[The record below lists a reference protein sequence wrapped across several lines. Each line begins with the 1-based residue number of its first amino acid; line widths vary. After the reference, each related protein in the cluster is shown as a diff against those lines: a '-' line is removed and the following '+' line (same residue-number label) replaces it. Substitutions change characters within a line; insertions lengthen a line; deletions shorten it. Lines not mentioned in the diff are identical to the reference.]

1 MINERKIREP
11 QQKRSIEKKDKILKA
26 GYKLICKNGYYK
38 TTTSEIATEAGVS
51 IGCLYSYFKD
61 KHTIFLD
68 ILKKYQAQFDKLR
81 DEFMN
86 KMLLFKSPEEC
97 FREFMLILI
106 DIHDKSVDFQREVRT
121 LYYYDPEVA
130 ALSDDQRQKIQDAAL
145 YSIKLYKEYI
155 DIDDYEAA
163 AIVTSLIINSVVDD
177 VSLYKSSIDRN
188 RILDETVKA
197 LCRYLKM
204 KPINHL
210 NKY

>member
-26 GYKLICKNGYYK
+26 GYKLICKNGYHK
-38 TTTSEIATEAGVS
+38 TTTSEIASEAGVS

-68 ILKKYQAQFDKLR
+68 LLEKYQEQFDKLR

-86 KMLLFKSPEEC
+86 KMLLFKLPEEC
-97 FREFMLILI
+97 FREFMLLLV
-106 DIHDKSVDFQREVRT
+106 DIHDKSVDFQKEVKT

-130 ALSDDQRQKIQDAAL
+130 ALSDAQRKKIQDSAL
-145 YSIKLYKEYI
+145 YSIKLYKKYI

-163 AIVTSLIINSVVDD
+163 AVVASLIINSVVDD
-177 VSLYKSSIDRN
+177 ISFYKSSIDRN
-188 RILDETVKA
+188 RILDEAVKA
-197 LCRYLKM
+197 LCRYLKI
-204 KPINHL
+204 KPMS
-210 NKY
+210 

>member
-1 MINERKIREP
+1 MLNERKIREP

-38 TTTSEIATEAGVS
+38 TTTSEIAAEAGVS

-68 ILKKYQAQFDKLR
+68 ILKNYQAQFDKLR

-86 KMLLFKSPEEC
+86 KMLIFKSPEEC
-97 FREFMLILI
+97 FRKFILILV
-106 DIHDKSVDFQREVRT
+106 DIHDKSVDFQREVKT
-121 LYYYDPEVA
+121 LYFYDPEVA
-130 ALSDDQRQKIQDAAL
+130 ALSDDQREKIQGAAL
-145 YSIKLYKEYI
+145 HFIKLNKEYI

-163 AIVTSLIINSVVDD
+163 AIVASLIINSVVDD
-177 VSLYKSSIDRN
+177 ISLYKSSIDRN

-197 LCRYLKM
+197 LCRYLKI
-204 KPINHL
+204 KPIN
-210 NKY
+210 N

>member
-1 MINERKIREP
+1 MINERKVREP

-26 GYKLICKNGYYK
+26 AYKLICKNGYYK
-38 TTTSEIATEAGVS
+38 TTTSEIAAEAGVS

-68 ILKKYQAQFDKLR
+68 ILEKYQAQFDKLR

-86 KMLLFKSPEEC
+86 KMLLFNSPEEC

-121 LYYYDPEVA
+121 LYFCDPEVA
-130 ALSDDQRQKIQDAAL
+130 ARSDEQRKRIQDAAL

-155 DIDDYEAA
+155 DVDDYEAA
-163 AIVTSLIINSVVDD
+163 AVVASLIINSVVDD
-177 VSLYKSSIDRN
+177 ISLYKSSIDRN
-188 RILDETVKA
+188 RILDEAVKA

-204 KPINHL
+204 KPINHPDQ
-210 NKY
+210 